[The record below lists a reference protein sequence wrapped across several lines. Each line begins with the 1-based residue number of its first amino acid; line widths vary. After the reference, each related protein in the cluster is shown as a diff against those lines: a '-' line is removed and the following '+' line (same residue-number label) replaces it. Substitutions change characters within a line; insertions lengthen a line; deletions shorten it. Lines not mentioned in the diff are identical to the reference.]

1 MYAFGAEGWA
11 VKEARRMLE
20 YGSGNCYC
28 FAALFYEL
36 ARFVGYDAKL
46 YSGRAYGEQY
56 EYRTYDTDLV
66 YAPIGYTP
74 HGWVEIEFDGEPY
87 IFDTE
92 YEYRSYGLRDMF
104 KGDEKVRGQ
113 YGYTKAEAA

>member
-1 MYAFGAEGWA
+1 
-11 VKEARRMLE
+11 MLE

-66 YAPIGYTP
+66 YAPMGYTP
-74 HGWVEIEFDGEPY
+74 HGWVEIEFDDVPY

-104 KGDEKVRGQ
+104 KGDDTVRGQ
-113 YGYTKAEAA
+113 YGYVKAEAA